1 MKRSKR
7 YSVIYTVMIMVLAF
21 ILGCQDAQ
29 QEGELNVPPQIYIK
43 APGLVYDKPIPANR
57 ANLKVETLP
66 IKMKAE
72 LLYLPEESNFEEIV
86 WQSSVDGIIGKGE
99 EIKAVLSIGIHK
111 ITATYTNE
119 IGSIV
124 GTKTVE
130 VKQAPLD
137 LFKEKPIKKA
147 PRIRRMKDQDG
158 DILIIDYDN
167 DVITDQSTGLMW
179 MRFPASYKYTHH
191 EAVQYARSCKF
202 AGYNDWRLPSLAELS
217 DISNIVYDGRN
228 AIINREFVC
237 REGKFWTS
245 GKPPSKPD
253 CAYVIK
259 YTCYPHFNHA
269 YYAEKSFVN
278 VSVPLSIRLVR
289 NVK

>member
-7 YSVIYTVMIMVLAF
+7 YSVIYTVIITVLAF

-43 APGLVYDKPIPANR
+43 APGIVYDKPIPANR

-66 IKMKAE
+66 IKMKADH
-72 LLYLPEESNFEEIV
+72 LCLPEKSNADEIV
-86 WQSSVDGIIGKGE
+86 WKSSVDGIIGKGE
-99 EIKAVLSIGIHK
+99 EVEAVLSIGIHE
-111 ITATYTNE
+111 ITATYTDE
-119 IGSIV
+119 IVTIV
-124 GTKTVE
+124 GTTTVE
-130 VKQAPLD
+130 VKQTPID
-137 LFKEKPIKKA
+137 LFKEKPVKKV

-158 DILIIDYDN
+158 DVLIIDYDN

-191 EAVQYARSCKF
+191 EAIQYARSLKL
-202 AGYNDWRLPSLAELS
+202 AGFNDWRLPSLAELS
-217 DISNIVYDGRN
+217 DISNIVYDGRS

-245 GKPPSKPD
+245 DKHPSKPD

-259 YTCYPHFNHA
+259 YTCYPQYNHA
-269 YYAEKSFVN
+269 YYAEKSFVH